1 VTALCS
7 ILTGDAASGIGS
19 RSRKDSVTTT
29 KKEKRKKKMIESKA
43 KSVRKIRLETGETVD
58 LDIIRISTK
67 MTKINNQVVKAEGLS
82 VTWSEVDDPKLL
94 DDALDAFMDFIIK
107 SENRKIALLRAI
119 ERLEHKTESKI
130 KASSSMV
137 N

>member
-1 VTALCS
+1 
-7 ILTGDAASGIGS
+7 
-19 RSRKDSVTTT
+19 
-29 KKEKRKKKMIESKA
+29 MIESKA

-67 MTKINNQVVKAEGLS
+67 MTKINDQTVKAEGLS

-94 DDALDAFMDFIIK
+94 DDALEAFMSFIM
-107 SENRKIALLRAI
+107 SSNNRKIALLRAI
-119 ERLEHKTESKI
+119 ERMEHKNESKI
-130 KASSSMV
+130 NELRTMV